1 MTGTAG
7 RILIA
12 SRRLWVAVMAALV
25 ILDANGG
32 SSVRAALEPSGPA
45 LRLGFSSLRTSE
57 PARRERVQEHASRT
71 ATPRTPAL
79 NPLDVELRDAGGR
92 RLRLSDFKGRVVL
105 VDLWASWCAECQRSF
120 PALDRLSREYR
131 PRGVE
136 IVAVN
141 LDQHKKDAAAFL
153 ATRPYEMLVVFD
165 PRARMLE
172 AFGAAGIPSSYLI
185 DRQGAVRY
193 QHSGYTAGST
203 EAQYR
208 RQLDFLI
215 AEPPR

>member
-1 MTGTAG
+1 VQSNDACQAFVAIDQSGAELMTGAAE
-7 RILIA
+7 RIPNA
-12 SRRLWVAVMAALV
+12 SLRLWVAVIAALV
-25 ILDANGG
+25 ILDATGR
-32 SSVRAALEPSGPA
+32 SWVVRAA
-45 LRLGFSSLRTSE
+45 
-57 PARRERVQEHASRT
+57 
-71 ATPRTPAL
+71 PAL
-79 NPLDVELRDAGGR
+79 NPFDVEMRDASGR
-92 RLRLSDFKGRVVL
+92 RLRLTDFKGRVVL

-120 PALDRLSREYR
+120 PVLDRLSREYR

-153 ATRPYEMLVVFD
+153 ATRPHEMLVVFD

-185 DRQGAVRY
+185 DRQGTVRY
-193 QHSGYTAGST
+193 RHTGYTAGA

-208 RQLDFLI
+208 QQLDFLL